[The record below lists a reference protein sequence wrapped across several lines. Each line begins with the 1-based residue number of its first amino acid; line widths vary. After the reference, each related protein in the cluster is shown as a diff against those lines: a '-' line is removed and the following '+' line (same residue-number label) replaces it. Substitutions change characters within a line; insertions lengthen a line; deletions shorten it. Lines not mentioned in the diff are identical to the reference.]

1 MTFAEAA
8 FAGVQSDN
16 SRNRSRRNPGKPHPD
31 ALLMLRSDRLPTPF
45 DADFTMQTALALS
58 KMLRCSMAPLF
69 CGLLLGCTA
78 ATPPRPESSERTTP
92 SPRSTDWRDQVI
104 YFAMIDRFADG
115 DGSNNDQ
122 GLGEYDPAQPSRY
135 SGGDLAG
142 ITDKLDYIR
151 GLGATAIW
159 ITPPVRH
166 QWWDPASRYGGY
178 HGYWTEHFMQV
189 DPHFGDL
196 DSYRRL
202 ARELHARDMRLIQDI
217 VVNHVGNWFRY
228 PGAHDP
234 ADPTVG
240 YTPNPDLAGRSGP
253 TQPPFDQNDPRNPD
267 HRSAGIYHWTPT
279 IRDATDRQQELT
291 WQLADL
297 DDLATDHPTVR
308 RALCDSFQFWIRE
321 VGVDAYRVDTAFYVE
336 PEFFRDFVHG
346 GTSCPGGM
354 LGTARESGAPDFH
367 LFGEG
372 FGIDG
377 PGEDRYARKIETYA
391 QAPDGAALL
400 PGMINF
406 PLYGTLLDV
415 HARGRPTADLG
426 HRIRNMMAVHARP
439 HLMPTFVDNHDVDRF
454 LAGGSEAALQQA
466 LLSIFTLPGIPT
478 IYYGTEQGYTRV
490 RDAMFAG
497 GHGSGGRDRYDTT
510 APQYRLI
517 AEMAALRR
525 EHRVLSRGV
534 PRVLVESEAGPGVI
548 GWWMHADP
556 GSDQSTAG
564 TEQLLILMNTADAPR
579 LLDGVALPAGTRLI
593 PRFGLDG
600 FPAEHRVEGSL
611 LPASTHLD
619 TNAGLY
625 DPLAGRLV
633 GRSALNLVLP
643 PRAGWVWQLD
653 PPVDPNSILVIPIHP
668 ALHIDPPAAESHKQ
682 SGITVF
688 DIPDDLDLSGYVDP
702 SLGSVQLVLDGAL
715 DQAIP
720 VQPGADGRWTVTV
733 PTASLIDPT
742 VTHRLVLWAPEPG
755 IASDAVEFRV
765 QRQWTELL
773 SVDDPVGD
781 DLGPNGRYQ
790 YPEDPGWGYAH
801 QPDLTGARVEVS
813 GGALR
818 LTVGLRK
825 LTTTWNPANGFDHV
839 ALTVFLDLPQI
850 EGGST
855 IAPLQNTPMPAGL
868 AWDRRL
874 RVHGWSNALFS
885 AEGADARRE
894 GKPVSPGATLSVDAA
909 AQTVTLTLPAAAL
922 GHPATLSGT
931 RIWINSWDFDGGYR
945 SLEPGPGARA
955 FRGGDG
961 KVDPLWLDQIPVLT
975 VP

>member
-1 MTFAEAA
+1 MTFAETA

-16 SRNRSRRNPGKPHPD
+16 GRNRSRRNPGKSHPD

-115 DGSNNDQ
+115 DPSNNDQ
-122 GLGEYDPAQPSRY
+122 GLGEYDPAQSSRY

-142 ITDKLDYIR
+142 ITEKLDYIR
-151 GLGATAIW
+151 GLGATAVW

-202 ARELHARDMRLIQDI
+202 ARELHARDMRMVQDI

-240 YTPNPDLAGRSGP
+240 YTPNPDLAGRRGP

-267 HRSAGIYHWTPT
+267 HRTAGIYHWTPT

-346 GTSCPGGM
+346 GASCPGGM
-354 LGTARESGAPDFH
+354 LGAARESGAPDFH

-372 FGIDG
+372 FGIDR
-377 PGEDRYARKIETYA
+377 PGGDRYARKIETYA
-391 QAPDGAALL
+391 QAPDGTPLL

-454 LAGGSEAALQQA
+454 LAGGSEEGLQQA

-490 RDAMFAG
+490 RDAMFAS

-510 APQYRLI
+510 APLYRLI

-534 PRVLVESEAGPGVI
+534 PTVLAESEAGPGVI
-548 GWWMHADP
+548 GWQMAP
-556 GSDQSTAG
+556 GTATDAG
-564 TEQLLILMNTADAPR
+564 MDSLLILMNTADAPR
-579 LLDGVALPAGTRLI
+579 LLDALPLPPGTRLL
-593 PRFGLDG
+593 PRFGLTG
-600 FPAEHRVEGSL
+600 MPEAI
-611 LPASTHLD
+611 T
-619 TNAGLY
+619 
-625 DPLAGRLV
+625 V
-633 GRSALNLVLP
+633 GRSGLARVLP
-643 PRAGWVWQLD
+643 PRSGMVWQIEAAGD
-653 PPVDPNSILVIPIHP
+653 PMPAPAATAAPSIAPLAAEIVTGDLVLTGSADP
-668 ALHIDPPAAESHKQ
+668 ALGP
-682 SGITVF
+682 
-688 DIPDDLDLSGYVDP
+688 L
-702 SLGSVQLVLDGAL
+702 QLVLDGAL
-715 DQAIP
+715 DQAMPI
-720 VQPGADGRWTVTV
+720 QPDGQGRWSATLS
-733 PTASLIDPT
+733 TASLIDPA
-742 VTHRLVLWAPEPG
+742 VRHRLVLWAPAAG
-755 IASDAVEFRV
+755 IASAPVEFRV
-765 QRQWTELL
+765 QRQWTERLK
-773 SVDDPVGD
+773 VEDPVGD
-781 DLGPNGRYQ
+781 DHGPDGRYQ

-818 LTVGLRK
+818 LTVGLRN

-855 IAPLQNTPMPAGL
+855 IAPLQNTVMPAGL

-885 AEGADARRE
+885 ADGADAHRE
-894 GKPVSPGATLSVDAA
+894 GSPVSPGATLTVDAA
-909 AQTVTLTLPAAAL
+909 TQTVTLTFPAAAL
-922 GHPATLSGT
+922 GHADSLSGT
-931 RIWINSWDFDGGYR
+931 KIWINSWDFDGGYR
-945 SLEPGPGARA
+945 SLEPGPDARA

>member
-1 MTFAEAA
+1 M
-8 FAGVQSDN
+8 
-16 SRNRSRRNPGKPHPD
+16 RN
-31 ALLMLRSDRLPTPF
+31 
-45 DADFTMQTALALS
+45 ALACS
-58 KMLRCSMAPLF
+58 KMLRCSIGPVFLALF
-69 CGLLLGCTA
+69 LGCSATLPPPASTA
-78 ATPPRPESSERTTP
+78 APATARP
-92 SPRSTDWRDQVI
+92 TDWRDQVI

-115 DGSNNDQ
+115 DPANNDQ
-122 GLGEYDPAQPSRY
+122 GFGEYDPAQPSRY

-151 GLGATAIW
+151 GLGATAVW

-196 DSYRRL
+196 ESYRTL

-234 ADPTVG
+234 ADPSVG
-240 YTPNPDLAGRSGP
+240 YTPNPDLAGRRGP

-267 HRSAGIYHWTPT
+267 HRAAGIYHWTPT

-308 RALCDSFQFWIRE
+308 RALCDSYQFWIRE

-336 PEFFRDFVHG
+336 PEFFREFVHG
-346 GTSCPGGM
+346 GPTCPGGM
-354 LGTARESGAPDFH
+354 LGSARESGAPDFH

-372 FGIDG
+372 FGIDR

-391 QAPDGAALL
+391 QAPDGAPLL

-426 HRIRNMMAVHARP
+426 HRIRSMMTVHARP
-439 HLMPTFVDNHDVDRF
+439 HLMPSFVDNHDVDRF
-454 LAGGSEAALQQA
+454 LASGSEAALQQA

-510 APQYRLI
+510 APLYRRI
-517 AEMAALRR
+517 AELAALRR

-534 PRVLVESEAGPGVI
+534 PTVLVESEAGPGVI
-548 GWWMHADP
+548 GWLMAP
-556 GSDQSTAG
+556 GAATDAG
-564 TEQLLILMNTADAPR
+564 TDTLLILMNTADAPR
-579 LLDGVALPAGTRLI
+579 LLDALPLPPGTRLL
-593 PRFGLDG
+593 PRFGLTG
-600 FPAEHRVEGSL
+600 IPEALTVGQS
-611 LPASTHLD
+611 
-619 TNAGLY
+619 GLTQ
-625 DPLAGRLV
+625 
-633 GRSALNLVLP
+633 VLP
-643 PRAGWVWQLD
+643 PRSGLVWQIEAAGG
-653 PPVDPNSILVIPIHP
+653 PAPAPAATAAPSIAPLPAEVVTGDLALSGRADP
-668 ALHIDPPAAESHKQ
+668 ALGP
-682 SGITVF
+682 
-688 DIPDDLDLSGYVDP
+688 L
-702 SLGSVQLVLDGAL
+702 QLVLDGAL
-715 DQAIP
+715 DQALPIALDG
-720 VQPGADGRWTVTV
+720 QGRWSATLS
-733 PTASLIDPT
+733 TASLIDPA
-742 VTHRLVLWAPEPG
+742 VRHRLVLWAPEAG
-755 IASDAVEFRV
+755 VASAPVEFRV
-765 QRQWTELL
+765 QRQWTEQLQ
-773 SVDDPVGD
+773 VEDPVGD
-781 DLGPNGRYQ
+781 DHGPDGRYQ

-839 ALTVFLDLPQI
+839 ALTVFLDLPQLD
-850 EGGST
+850 GGSS
-855 IAPLQNTPMPAGL
+855 IAPLQNTTMPAGL

-885 AEGADARRE
+885 AEGADARNE
-894 GKPVSPGATLSVDAA
+894 GSPVSPGATLSVDAA
-909 AQTVTLTLPAAAL
+909 AQTVTLTFPAAAL
-922 GHPATLSGT
+922 GHPETLSGT
-931 RIWINSWDFDGGYR
+931 KLWINSWDFDGGYR

-961 KVDPLWLDQIPVLT
+961 KVDPLWLDQISVLT

>member
-1 MTFAEAA
+1 MI
-8 FAGVQSDN
+8 
-16 SRNRSRRNPGKPHPD
+16 RN
-31 ALLMLRSDRLPTPF
+31 
-45 DADFTMQTALALS
+45 
-58 KMLRCSMAPLF
+58 
-69 CGLLLGCTA
+69 
-78 ATPPRPESSERTTP
+78 
-92 SPRSTDWRDQVI
+92 TDWRDQVI

-115 DGSNNDQ
+115 DPTNNDQ

-166 QWWDPASRYGGY
+166 QWWDPATRYGGY

-196 DSYRRL
+196 ATYREL
-202 ARELHARDMRLIQDI
+202 ARQLHTRDMRLVQDI

-240 YTPNPDLAGRSGP
+240 YTPNPDLKGARSP
-253 TQPPFDQNDPRNPD
+253 SQQPFDQNDPRNPA
-267 HRSAGIYHWTPT
+267 HRAAGIYHWTPT

-297 DDLATDHPTVR
+297 DDLATGNPTVQ
-308 RALCDSFQFWIRE
+308 RALCESYQHWIRE

-346 GTSCPGGM
+346 GPSCPGGM
-354 LGTARESGAPDFH
+354 LGAARESGAPDFH

-372 FGIDG
+372 FGIDR
-377 PGEDRYARKIETYA
+377 PHDDRYARKIEDYVRTA
-391 QAPDGAALL
+391 DGTPLL

-415 HARGRPTADLG
+415 HARGRPTADLA

-454 LAGGSEAALQQA
+454 LAGGSEAALKQA

-497 GHGSGGRDRYDTT
+497 GHGSGGRARYDTN
-510 APQYRLI
+510 APLYRLI
-517 AEMAALRR
+517 SEVAQLRR

-534 PRVLVESEAGPGVI
+534 PRVLIESAAGPGVI
-548 GWWMHADP
+548 GWLMEPGDVADA
-556 GSDQSTAG
+556 GDQT
-564 TEQLLILMNTADAPR
+564 LLVLMNTADAPR
-579 LLDGVALPAGTRLI
+579 LLDALPLPAGTRLL
-593 PRFGLDG
+593 PRFGVDG
-600 FPAEHRVEGSL
+600 LPPALAVGER
-611 LPASTHLD
+611 
-619 TNAGLY
+619 GLTQ
-625 DPLAGRLV
+625 
-633 GRSALNLVLP
+633 VLP
-643 PRAGWVWQLD
+643 PRSGMVWQLET
-653 PPVDPNSILVIPIHP
+653 PVDPAPGQAGKNPLAIAPIGTAVVDGDLQLSGSVDP
-668 ALHIDPPAAESHKQ
+668 ALGP
-682 SGITVF
+682 
-688 DIPDDLDLSGYVDP
+688 
-702 SLGSVQLVLDGAL
+702 VQLVLDGAL
-715 DQAIP
+715 DQAMP
-720 VQPGADGRWTVTV
+720 VQPDAAGRWRATLS
-733 PTASLIDPT
+733 TASLIDPA
-742 VTHRLVLWAPEPG
+742 VTHRLVLWAPEAG
-755 IASDAVEFRV
+755 IASGTMEFRV
-765 QRQWTELL
+765 QRQWSE
-773 SVDDPVGD
+773 VAKIDDPIGD
-781 DLGPNGRYQ
+781 DHGPAGRYQ

-801 QPDLTGARVEVS
+801 QPDLSGARVEVS

-855 IAPLQNTPMPAGL
+855 VAPLQNTTMPAGL
-868 AWDRRL
+868 VWDRRL

-885 AEGADARRE
+885 AEGADARNE
-894 GKPVSPGATLSVDAA
+894 GTPVSPGATLSVDAA
-909 AQTVTLTLPAAAL
+909 AQTITLTLPAAAL
-922 GHPATLSGT
+922 GHPERLSGT

-961 KVDPLWLDQIPVLT
+961 KVDPLWLDEIPVLT
-975 VP
+975 LP